1 MKSYIIYIVLLL
13 TTSINVVAFDECEL
27 KNKIDE
33 INTELKKQ
41 TDLKIKKIRS
51 EVESLYKEEQSLH
64 KLSGFK
70 EIYNTNINY
79 KLSIESLILIKKDLE
94 YIIENLNQDKYYNE
108 IIDTQKI
115 LNKLNIKLNSTYID
129 LTLI

>member
-70 EIYNTNINY
+70 EMYKGNINY

-115 LNKLNIKLNSTYID
+115 LNKLNIKVNSTYID